1 MNFQGKNNDISF
13 LRMLNLNL
21 KNKVVL
27 ITGASKGMGFEIAQA
42 FSMQGAKVFL
52 VSRNKK
58 KLKISVDKIIKKG
71 GMASYSSG
79 DVSDAKIH
87 DKIFRECKKKFGS
100 VDILVNNAG
109 GPPMGTL
116 FEHDQN
122 EWQKAIQTNM
132 LSVIRF
138 TKSALKD
145 MKKKQWGRIITIT
158 STVTKEPSPEM
169 ILSATSRGGL
179 SAFNKAICLEFAKFN
194 ITSNI
199 ISPGGVLTDRLKN
212 LFKEKSKRISK
223 KYSTVIESAQ
233 DSIPAKRF
241 ADPKEIAN
249 IVLFLSSNHGA
260 YINGVNLS
268 VDGGLT
274 RSY

>member
-1 MNFQGKNNDISF
+1 
-13 LRMLNLNL
+13 MLNLNL

-27 ITGASKGMGFEIAQA
+27 ITGASKGMGFEVAQA
-42 FSMQGAKVFL
+42 FSNQGAKVFL
-52 VSRNKK
+52 VSRNKAM
-58 KLKISVDKIIKKG
+58 LKIAVGKIIKQG
-71 GMASYSSG
+71 GIASYLSG
-79 DVSDAKIH
+79 DVSNVKTH
-87 DKIFRECKKKFGS
+87 SKVFKECKKKFGS
-100 VDILVNNAG
+100 IDILINNAG

-116 FEHDQN
+116 FEHDED
-122 EWQKAIQTNM
+122 EWQKTIQTNM
-132 LSVIRF
+132 LSVVRF

-179 SAFNKAICLEFAKFN
+179 SAFNKAVCLEFAKFN

-249 IVLFLSSNHGA
+249 VILFLSSQHGA

-274 RSY
+274 RGY

>member
-1 MNFQGKNNDISF
+1 
-13 LRMLNLNL
+13 MLNLNL
-21 KNKVVL
+21 RNKVVL
-27 ITGASKGMGFEIAQA
+27 ITGASKGIGFEVAQA
-42 FSMQGAKVFL
+42 FSNQGAKVFL
-52 VSRNKK
+52 VSRNKEM
-58 KLKISVDKIIKKG
+58 LKIAVSKIIKQG
-71 GMASYSSG
+71 GIASYLSG
-79 DVSDAKIH
+79 DVSNAKTH
-87 DKIFRECKKKFGS
+87 SKVFKECKKKFGS
-100 VDILVNNAG
+100 IDILINNAG

-116 FEHDQN
+116 FEHDEN
-122 EWQKAIQTNM
+122 EWQKTIQTNM
-132 LSVIRF
+132 LSVVRF

-179 SAFNKAICLEFAKFN
+179 SAFNKAVCLEFAKFN

-223 KYSTVIESAQ
+223 KYSAVIESAQ

-249 IVLFLSSNHGA
+249 VILFLSSQHGA

-274 RSY
+274 RGY

>member
-1 MNFQGKNNDISF
+1 
-13 LRMLNLNL
+13 MLKLNL
-21 KNKVVL
+21 KNKIVL

-42 FSMQGAKVFL
+42 FSEHGAKVFL
-52 VSRNKK
+52 VSRNKE
-58 KLKISVDKIIKKG
+58 KLKLAANKIVKKG
-71 GMASYSSG
+71 GLAAYLSG
-79 DVSDAKIH
+79 DVSNIKIH
-87 DKIFRECKKKFGS
+87 NKVFKECKKKFGNI
-100 VDILVNNAG
+100 DILINNAG

-116 FEHDQN
+116 LEHNQTD
-122 EWQKAIQTNM
+122 WQKAIQTNM

-145 MKKKQWGRIITIT
+145 MKKKKWGRIITIT

-223 KYSTVIESAQ
+223 EFSTVISSAQ

-249 IVLFLSSNHGA
+249 IVLFLSSEHGA
-260 YINGVNLS
+260 YINGINLS

-274 RSY
+274 RSC

>member
-58 KLKISVDKIIKKG
+58 KLKLAVDKIIKKG
-71 GMASYSSG
+71 GVASYLSG

-87 DKIFRECKKKFGS
+87 DKIFRECNKKFGS
-100 VDILVNNAG
+100 IDILVNNAG

-179 SAFNKAICLEFAKFN
+179 SAFNKAICLEFAEFN

-223 KYSTVIESAQ
+223 KYSTVIKSAQ

-249 IVLFLSSNHGA
+249 IVLFLSSDHGA

>member
-1 MNFQGKNNDISF
+1 
-13 LRMLNLNL
+13 MLNLNL

-58 KLKISVDKIIKKG
+58 KLKLSVDKIIKKG
-71 GMASYSSG
+71 GIASYSSG

-87 DKIFRECKKKFGS
+87 DKIFRKCKKKFGS
-100 VDILVNNAG
+100 IDILINNAG

-158 STVTKEPSPEM
+158 STVIKEPSPEM

-199 ISPGGVLTDRLKN
+199 ISPGGVFTDRLKN

-223 KYSTVIESAQ
+223 KYSIVIESAQ

-249 IVLFLSSNHGA
+249 IVLFLSSDHGA